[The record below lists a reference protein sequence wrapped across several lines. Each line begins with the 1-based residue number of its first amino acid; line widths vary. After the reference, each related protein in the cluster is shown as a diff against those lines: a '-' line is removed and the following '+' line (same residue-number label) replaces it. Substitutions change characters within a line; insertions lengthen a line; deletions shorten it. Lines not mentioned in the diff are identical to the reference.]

1 MHHHIF
7 NGLVDAIVHSLIN
20 STQQQTLMVQ
30 MGMTGQ
36 TASEKKITLDN
47 INTIPR
53 TRNRSKNENII
64 EFINE
69 K

>member
-1 MHHHIF
+1 
-7 NGLVDAIVHSLIN
+7 
-20 STQQQTLMVQ
+20 MVQ